1 MKNGT
6 TLKLLMFSAFVVFF
20 TACNSTLS
28 EEELIKKAHQIH
40 QSVLTI
46 DTHND
51 TPFRFRNPDY
61 NMAERH
67 DGREDGTRMDFP
79 RMLEGGLDAAFFAVF
94 TGQGPRTP
102 EGHEKAYNQA
112 INIFNSIKEAEVKYK
127 DLVEIATRP
136 EDAIKA
142 EQAGKIAMFVG
153 VENGYPIGNDLSK
166 IEEFYNLG
174 ARYITLCH
182 SSNNDIADSSTDRKG
197 PEHNGLS
204 DFGVEVVRE
213 MNRLGMMVDISHA
226 SDETFYDVLDI
237 SEAPVIAS
245 HSSAKAICNSPRN
258 LDDAMLQALQLNGG
272 VIQLCILSSYIKE
285 AEPNPERDSA
295 RSELGKRFE
304 ELQENDTIGR
314 DALRKEW
321 RMLDKKY
328 PSKLATV
335 QDAVDH
341 IDHIVNLIGIDHVG
355 IGTDF
360 DGGGGIEGCYDASE
374 MGNITLELVRRGYS
388 KADIEKIWSGNI
400 IRVMNEVRKVSERLN
415 KLD

>member
-6 TLKLLMFSAFVVFF
+6 TLKLLIFCAFVMFF
-20 TACNSTLS
+20 TACNNTLS

-61 NMAERH
+61 DMAERH

-102 EGHEKAYNQA
+102 EGHEKAYKQA

-166 IEEFYNLG
+166 VEEFYNLG

-400 IRVMNEVRKVSERLN
+400 IRVMNEVQKVSERLN